1 MKIYFPLPSEIKNRI
16 KFLCFFKNLCLIY
29 SFFQRGVSGKF
40 PILWESIS
48 NNAQPKDVLWIEP
61 RTEKSNVFS
70 IETRVNSEW
79 PRRKVLSTSF
89 SDSTCRRQRR
99 KIFKN
104 ERAYCRP
111 LHGHRERGAEVSKKR
126 ERGAEREWQGC
137 DGRKDFNWKPEEG
150 NDGGSVAWPKLE
162 IGWGE
167 PWGEGAGER
176 LEGWKG

>member
-1 MKIYFPLPSEIKNRI
+1 MKISFPLPSGIKNWI
-16 KFLCFFKNLCLIY
+16 KFLCFSKTFAWFIHFSNVECL
-29 SFFQRGVSGKF
+29 
-40 PILWESIS
+40 ILWESIS
-48 NNAQPKDVLWIEP
+48 NNAQLKDVLWIKP

-111 LHGHRERGAEVSKKR
+111 LHGHRERGAEVSKERKR
-126 ERGAEREWQGC
+126 EREKEREC
-137 DGRKDFNWKPEEG
+137 RAVMDERILI
-150 NDGGSVAWPKLE
+150 GSQRRATMVVALP
-162 IGWGE
+162 GQSS
-167 PWGEGAGER
+167 R
-176 LEGWKG
+176 